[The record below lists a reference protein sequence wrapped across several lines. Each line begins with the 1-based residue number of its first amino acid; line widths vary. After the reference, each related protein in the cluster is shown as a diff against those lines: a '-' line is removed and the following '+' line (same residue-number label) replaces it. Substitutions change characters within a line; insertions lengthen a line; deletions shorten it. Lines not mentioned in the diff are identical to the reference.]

1 MIYVIFILGYFGG
14 KRKVDTKKL
23 HTYME
28 KFRPQLLTLISLK
41 SNQLINQ
48 LWFARLVFIN
58 HATQQYWPKI
68 NCKK

>member
-28 KFRPQLLTLISLK
+28 KFRPQLLTLINLK

-48 LWFARLVFIN
+48 L
-58 HATQQYWPKI
+58 
-68 NCKK
+68 